1 MVDTP
6 TKFIDI
12 NAPAEIN
19 IRILTYL
26 NDFSGVDYEQTEYS
40 AAG

>member
-1 MVDTP
+1 MIDTP

-12 NAPAEIN
+12 NALAEII

-26 NDFSGVDYEQTEYS
+26 KDFSGVDYEQTKYS